1 MEILVLL
8 IVVPL
13 IIGAFIAVGVS
24 VFAVVSSAI
33 VGALALAINF
43 WYITLAVLLVL
54 LAPVIYLNGWLVWV
68 LVSLAIL
75 ALAIYFVPLTDE
87 QKAEIQ
93 RLKNELK
100 NS

>member
-8 IVVPL
+8 IIVPL
-13 IIGAFIAVGVS
+13 IISAFIALGAS
-24 VFAVVSSAI
+24 VFAVVVSAI
-33 VGALALAINF
+33 VGVLALAINF
-43 WYITLAVLLVL
+43 WYITLAILLVL
-54 LAPVIYLNGWLVWV
+54 LAPVIYLNGWLAWV
-68 LVSLAIL
+68 LVPIAIV
-75 ALAIYFVPLTDE
+75 ALAIYFVPLSDE

>member
-8 IVVPL
+8 IIVPL
-13 IIGAFIAVGVS
+13 IISAFIALGAS
-24 VFAVVSSAI
+24 VFAVVVSAI
-33 VGALALAINF
+33 VGVIALAINF
-43 WYITLAVLLVL
+43 WYITLAILLVL
-54 LAPVIYLNGWLVWV
+54 LAPVIYLNGWLAWV
-68 LVSLAIL
+68 LVPIAIV
-75 ALAIYFVPLTDE
+75 ALAIYFVPLSDE

>member
-8 IVVPL
+8 IIVPL
-13 IIGAFIAVGVS
+13 IISAFIALGAS
-24 VFAVVSSAI
+24 VFAVVVSAI
-33 VGALALAINF
+33 VGVLALAINF
-43 WYITLAVLLVL
+43 WYITLAIFLVL
-54 LAPVIYLNGWLVWV
+54 LAPVIYLNGWLAWV
-68 LVSLAIL
+68 LVPIAIV
-75 ALAIYFVPLTDE
+75 ALAIYFVPLSDE

>member
-8 IVVPL
+8 IIVPL
-13 IIGAFIAVGVS
+13 IISAFIALGTS
-24 VFAVVSSAI
+24 VFAVVVSAI
-33 VGALALAINF
+33 VGVLALAINF
-43 WYITLAVLLVL
+43 WYITLAILLVL
-54 LAPVIYLNGWLVWV
+54 LAPVIYLNGWLAWV
-68 LVSLAIL
+68 LVPIAIV
-75 ALAIYFVPLTDE
+75 ALAIYFVPLSDE